1 MNIGVNISYGLHR
14 PVDHSPVGTFTFLPL
29 HLIFLSQFHLC
40 RPKKIVF
47 FASQPRRANVVF
59 GTRTWGAR
67 KRGYRDPEGLQER
80 GCRSR
85 VTRRGYRKRVTGA
98 GLREGVAGAGL
109 QEQGCRKGLQE
120 QGCRGHPRAPAPL
133 KFWCRK
139 QRSLDVN
146 HSVSTVVRRKILFFS
161 DDINETA
168 IKR

>member
-1 MNIGVNISYGLHR
+1 MNIGVNMSYGLHR

-29 HLIFLSQFHLC
+29 HLIFLSQFNLC

-98 GLREGVAGAGL
+98 GLREGVTGAGL

-120 QGCRGHPRAPAPL
+120 GVAGSSFGVAGSSFGVAGRGVA
-133 KFWCRK
+133 
-139 QRSLDVN
+139 
-146 HSVSTVVRRKILFFS
+146 
-161 DDINETA
+161 
-168 IKR
+168 

>member
-14 PVDHSPVGTFTFLPL
+14 QVDHSPVGTFTFLPL
-29 HLIFLSQFHLC
+29 HLIFLSRFHLC

-120 QGCRGHPRAPAPL
+120 GVAGSSFGVAGSSFGVAGRGVA
-133 KFWCRK
+133 
-139 QRSLDVN
+139 
-146 HSVSTVVRRKILFFS
+146 
-161 DDINETA
+161 
-168 IKR
+168 